1 MDLLICDS
9 SSPLLEISSVPDTD
23 LSLVSKA
30 HLSVAATSSS
40 LGSIPEPV
48 PNSVVTSAPRGPA
61 VSAPVIVVVI
71 FPKFMIKTYLI
82 C

>member
-1 MDLLICDS
+1 MDLLVCDS
-9 SSPLLEISSVPDTD
+9 SSPLLEISSVPDPD

-40 LGSIPEPV
+40 LSIPEPV

-71 FPKFMIKTYLI
+71 FPEIKT
-82 C
+82 